1 MKTHFCSCTTVAG
14 WDVSFILLVSSSNKP
29 QAVVRYRASIGVS
42 SRTANAAANSVQV
55 GGLGVRFIRLNLFVV
70 KWCLCSDRLSNDIVV
85 RCLKNVNAILY
96 RHLFNMGSLASA
108 FLTNKCTGLV
118 ILRRFCVFGFASLSH
133 KTTTVL
139 PASDSGVKK
148 LGFYFL

>member
-1 MKTHFCSCTTVAG
+1 MKTHFYLCTTIAG
-14 WDVSFILLVSSSNKP
+14 WYLSFILLVSSRNKP

-70 KWCLCSDRLSNDIVV
+70 KRCLCSGRLSNDIVV
-85 RCLKNVNAILY
+85 RCLKNVNAV
-96 RHLFNMGSLASA
+96 LFRQLFSVELFVSA
-108 FLTNKCTGLV
+108 FLTNKCTGLGV
-118 ILRRFCVFGFASLSH
+118 PRRFCAFRFAALLH
-133 KTTTVL
+133 KPTKVH